1 MYNRLIFKNIH
12 DKMLSKHSKII
23 FQTLFNNRQYSRC
36 KVKKAKHKIF
46 NWYNSKYVKKYT
58 YVHREKKGTKQKC

>member
-23 FQTLFNNRQYSRC
+23 FQTLFNNRQYSRR

-46 NWYNSKYVKKYT
+46 N
-58 YVHREKKGTKQKC
+58 